1 MPSLPIPNV
10 VERDGRGERYSD
22 LFSRLLG
29 QRIVLLGTEID
40 STVANIVVAQL
51 IHLES
56 EDPDAEIS
64 IYVNSPGGEVYAGM
78 AIYDTMQHIRCDVR
92 TIAYGMA
99 MSMGAV
105 LLAGGTAGK
114 RMALPSAKIMIHQG
128 SAGFRGQ
135 VTDIEIQAREH
146 RSVQHRLEHVLAQH
160 TGQPVERIHEDTLR
174 DNYLTAG
181 EAQEYGLIDE
191 VLGPRVPVS

>member
-1 MPSLPIPNV
+1 
-10 VERDGRGERYSD
+10 
-22 LFSRLLG
+22 
-29 QRIVLLGTEID
+29 
-40 STVANIVVAQL
+40 
-51 IHLES
+51 
-56 EDPDAEIS
+56 
-64 IYVNSPGGEVYAGM
+64 
-78 AIYDTMQHIRCDVR
+78 VR

-146 RSVQHRLEHVLAQH
+146 RSVQHRLEEVLAFH
-160 TGQPVERIHEDTLR
+160 TGQPIERIHEDTLR

-181 EAQEYGLIDE
+181 EAREYGLVDE
-191 VLGPRVPVS
+191 VLGPRLARA